1 MHGQA
6 WVQQQ
11 EGSHDYRW
19 RDSEVQQE
27 EGEEQWP
34 ANPWQAQADAHIMQ
48 LRQSG
53 AVFHHIQQEGGAESC
68 LARLNGAALVVGSS
82 PPDVRHMG
90 LHGQS
95 LASAGGLNAVPG
107 GMALA
112 PDLQAQTV
120 RDLSLCVNDLEGQV
134 AFLEDAALR
143 RERELEDSHAR
154 LRLVES
160 RQQVEG
166 HSCIST
172 SALDAEDL
180 QRKNA
185 FLSVV
190 VSRFERKAMDL
201 EKEIVTLTVEKQAA
215 ELRAQW
221 ASEQFASKSV
231 SVASC
236 RPSPVEADPSISD
249 QTATG
254 GRPVRYE
261 GTALADMEAQT
272 DDELLVQIREL
283 EGQVALLQDASTRK
297 EHELSATGLRAEV
310 EAARAEAS
318 EHCERHLELKELNA
332 QLIDRL
338 GKERKD
344 NAQTRQSLEV
354 VSTEN
359 GSMSFRLDRLSEQL
373 YELVTVNESLQKEL
387 AAAKL
392 AIFQSAARRHLDPE
406 LEPPV
411 GTAGKFDSL
420 NSMS

>member
-1 MHGQA
+1 MFPHY
-6 WVQQQ
+6 V
-11 EGSHDYRW
+11 HR
-19 RDSEVQQE
+19 
-27 EGEEQWP
+27 
-34 ANPWQAQADAHIMQ
+34 
-48 LRQSG
+48 
-53 AVFHHIQQEGGAESC
+53 
-68 LARLNGAALVVGSS
+68 
-82 PPDVRHMG
+82 
-90 LHGQS
+90 
-95 LASAGGLNAVPG
+95 GLNAVPG
-107 GMALA
+107 GMAPA
-112 PDLQAQTV
+112 PDLQGQTV

-166 HSCIST
+166 QSCIST

-201 EKEIVTLTVEKQAA
+201 EKEIVTLTVEKQEA

-221 ASEQFASKSV
+221 ASEQFASEAV
-231 SVASC
+231 TVASC
-236 RPSPVEADPSISD
+236 RPSPVEADPSIPE

-283 EGQVALLQDASTRK
+283 EGQVALLEDASARK
-297 EHELSATGLRAEV
+297 EHELSAMGLRAEV
-310 EAARAEAS
+310 EAAQAEAS

-344 NAQTRQSLEV
+344 NAQTKQSLEV

-373 YELVTVNESLQKEL
+373 YELATVNDSLQKEL

-411 GTAGKFDSL
+411 GTAGKLDSL